1 MIYAFDT
8 DIFSLLLRGHTRV
21 AGRYSE
27 LVKSA
32 EHRFV
37 LPAVVRIELLE
48 GRFASITKAPDG
60 PSILKA
66 YSLLERTERA
76 IDEYSI
82 LPIDQR
88 VGDLYSGF
96 RQDRRTKNSRVKDLQ
111 IACIALAHDA
121 TLVTRNTRDFAV
133 MPGLKLE
140 NWAD

>member
-27 LVKSA
+27 LVEST

-48 GRFASITKAPDG
+48 GRFASIGKAPDG
-60 PSILKA
+60 PAVLKA
-66 YSLLERTERA
+66 FSLLERTERA
-76 IDEYSI
+76 INEYSI

-88 VGDLYSGF
+88 VADLYSGF
-96 RQDRRTKNSRVKDLQ
+96 RKDRKTRNSRVKDLQ
-111 IACIALAHDA
+111 IACIALAHNA
-121 TLVTRNTRDFAV
+121 TLVTRNTKDFAIV
-133 MPGLKLE
+133 PGLKLE

>member
-8 DIFSLLLRGHTRV
+8 DIFSLLLRGHARV

-32 EHRFV
+32 EHHFV

-60 PSILKA
+60 PSVLKA
-66 YSLLERTERA
+66 FSLLERTEQA
-76 IDEYSI
+76 INEYSI

-88 VGDLYSGF
+88 VADLYSRF
-96 RQDRRTKNSRVKDLQ
+96 RKDRKFKNARVKDLL

-121 TLVTRNTRDFAV
+121 TLVTRNTKDFALI
-133 MPGLKLE
+133 PGLKLE